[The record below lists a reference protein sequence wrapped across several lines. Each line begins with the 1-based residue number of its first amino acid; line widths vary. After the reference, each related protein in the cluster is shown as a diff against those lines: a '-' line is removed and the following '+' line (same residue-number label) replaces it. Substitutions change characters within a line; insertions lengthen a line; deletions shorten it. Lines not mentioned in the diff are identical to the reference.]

1 MFKRV
6 LSLFALFVI
15 ALGCD
20 KLPLPGKQQTSA
32 GPGQPAAGAL
42 PPAVQEG
49 KALMDKGQ
57 LDAALAKLQELPD
70 DAVGLYYQGVINVRR
85 GLAAAL
91 PEAGF
96 RAEDKQAAQLFEK
109 AIVLKPEFA
118 AAHFTLA
125 EVLVPYTLQ
134 RHAPGKRPHKRQ
146 PSPAPDDP
154 DISPDRVARAYQA
167 AVQHDKSSRAPID
180 ALMKFAREM
189 KRPDDAD
196 MAYRE
201 ALQRD
206 KESAAPHLAY
216 GDFLANEKKDRLKA
230 IEQYELALVWK
241 PQDPAPKDRICGVY
255 VDWAQEHLDKG
266 EFANADARLRDGQ
279 KFVTVPQAPQ
289 AQRLRELQGKLAA
302 IRR

>member
-1 MFKRV
+1 MLKRV
-6 LSLFALFVI
+6 PLLLALSVL

-20 KLPLPGKQQTSA
+20 KPPLPGKQQTSS
-32 GPGQPAAGAL
+32 GSGQAATAAL

-70 DAVGLYYQGVINVRR
+70 DPIGLYYQGVINVRR
-85 GLAAAL
+85 GLAAPL
-91 PEAGF
+91 PDTGF
-96 RAEDKQAAQLFEK
+96 RAEDKQAAQLFER
-109 AIVLKPEFA
+109 AITAKPEFA

-125 EVLVPYTLQ
+125 EVLLPYTLQ
-134 RHAPGKRPHKRQ
+134 RHAPSKRKHPRQ

-154 DISPDRVARAYQA
+154 DVSPDRVARAYQA
-167 AVQHDKSSRAPID
+167 AVQYDKTSRAPID

-201 ALQRD
+201 VLLRD
-206 KESAAPHLAY
+206 KESAEPHMAY
-216 GDFLANEKKDRLKA
+216 GDFLAKEKKDRLKA
-230 IEQYELALVWK
+230 IEQYQLALVWK
-241 PQDPAPKDRICGVY
+241 PQDPTPKDRICDVY

-266 EFANADARLRDGQ
+266 EFANADARLRDAQ
-279 KFVTVPQAPQ
+279 KFVTAKTTPQAE
-289 AQRLRELQGKLAA
+289 RMRELQGKLAA